1 MARKKQGYN
10 ARKDESLGTRRKPK
24 RKSKQSYKSR
34 RKESAGEE
42 KALKRRKYASVKT
55 MDKKRKTKA
64 KPKKKKKLNPY
75 FQAMLKARRSNA
87 SSFTYNGTTYVAVKN
102 KKTGMSMYKK
112 K

>member
-64 KPKKKKKLNPY
+64 TWSKHY
-75 FQAMLKARRSNA
+75 
-87 SSFTYNGTTYVAVKN
+87 
-102 KKTGMSMYKK
+102 
-112 K
+112 